1 MNLPCKPASEVRD
14 RPRRRQTGR
23 MRSRGCVVVAA
34 LLSAL
39 CVAACSS
46 ADANPPDWVPKP
58 SFQGDGGGGGTG
70 SSAIPGLPTPSAPS
84 GSPGS
89 NSPTSG
95 APSATPAEDP
105 NVLAKGL
112 ASPIGLA
119 MMPDGTAIVGE
130 RATGRILQVQPKP
143 DQPVTVVKRLTGL
156 DASGD
161 GGLLDL
167 ALSPTYAEDRLIYA
181 YITTATDN
189 RVVDFTMGG
198 TPAPVLTGI
207 PKGQT
212 GNTGRLL
219 FGLDGNLYVGT
230 GDAGRPSLAANPSSL
245 AGKVLLVNPIGQP
258 VKAGSPVFTTGH
270 HEVDGLCQSSTGP
283 IFEAEASPAAGA
295 KDEIN
300 VLTAGANYGWPAP
313 AAKSLSAAATA
324 PDGKGGFGGC
334 AVIGAQL
341 YVTSRDGTDLL
352 GAGLTA
358 TGTSTAT
365 STVGT
370 LVSEQLTKYGR
381 LRTVVAASDGAL
393 WLTTSNR
400 DGQGAPIPADDRVIR
415 IVPQLGGADS
425 PV

>member
-1 MNLPCKPASEVRD
+1 
-14 RPRRRQTGR
+14 
-23 MRSRGCVVVAA
+23 MRSRGYTMLAA
-34 LLSAL
+34 LMAAL

-46 ADANPPDWVPKP
+46 ADANPPNWVPKP

-70 SSAIPGLPTPSAPS
+70 GSAVPGLPTPSAPS
-84 GSPGS
+84 SSPGS
-89 NSPTSG
+89 GGSQTPG
-95 APSATPAEDP
+95 APSPTPAEDP

-112 ASPIGLA
+112 ASPVGLA

-130 RATGRILQVQPKP
+130 RASGRILQVQPKP
-143 DQPVTVVKRLTGL
+143 DQPVTVVKTLTGL

-181 YITTATDN
+181 YITTPTDN

-207 PKGQT
+207 PKGKT

-219 FGLDGNLYVGT
+219 FGIDGNLYIGT
-230 GDAGRPSLAANPSSL
+230 GDAGQPSLAANPTSL
-245 AGKVLLVNPIGQP
+245 AGKVLLVNPVGAP
-258 VKAGSPVFTTGH
+258 VRAGRPVFTSGH

-283 IFEAEASPAAGA
+283 IFEAETNPAAPA

-300 VLTAGANYGWPAP
+300 VLAAGANYGWPAP
-313 AAKSLSAAATA
+313 RATSIAAAATA
-324 PDGKGGFGGC
+324 PAAKGDFGGC

-358 TGTSTAT
+358 TSSSTAT
-365 STVGT
+365 STVGA

-381 LRTVVAASDGAL
+381 LRTVVAATDGAL

-400 DGQGAPIPADDRVIR
+400 DGEGAPVPADDRVIR